1 MAGTSRRPGGRSMP
15 RHLGWA
21 VAAVGVLLL
30 VLGWYGVSG
39 EAVVARQLPYLASAT
54 LPGAAL
60 LVCGAVLVAVE
71 RTARRSAETER
82 RVAELHALLV
92 EPVQELTPAAGA
104 DDDGGRLAVAGGS
117 RVHRRGCPLL
127 AGKEARPVSPED
139 VAALGLRDC
148 PLCDPT
154 SEE

>member
-21 VAAVGVLLL
+21 VAGVGVVLL
-30 VLGWYGVSG
+30 VLGWYGISG
-39 EAVVARQLPYLASAT
+39 EAIVARQLPYLASAT

-71 RTARRSAETER
+71 RTARRTDETQR

-92 EPVQELTPAAGA
+92 EPVRELSPADGA
-104 DDDGGRLAVAGGS
+104 DDDGSRLAVAGGS
-117 RVHRRGCPLL
+117 RVHHRGCPLL

-148 PLCDPT
+148 PLCEPA

>member
-1 MAGTSRRPGGRSMP
+1 MAGMSRRPSGRSMP

-21 VAAVGVLLL
+21 VAGVGALLL

-39 EAVVARQLPYLASAT
+39 EAVVARQLPYLASAS

-60 LVCGAVLVAVE
+60 LLCGAVLVAVE
-71 RTARRSAETER
+71 RTARGSAETER

-92 EPVQELTPAAGA
+92 EPVQEMSPAAGA
-104 DDDGGRLAVAGGS
+104 DDDAGRLAVAGGS
-117 RVHRRGCPLL
+117 RVHRPGCPLL
-127 AGKEARPVSPED
+127 AGKETRPVSPED

-148 PLCDPT
+148 PLCDPA

>member
-1 MAGTSRRPGGRSMP
+1 MAGMSRRPGGRSMP

-21 VAAVGVLLL
+21 VAGVGVVLL

-39 EAVVARQLPYLASAT
+39 EAIVARQVPYLASAS
-54 LPGAAL
+54 LPGVAL

-71 RTARRSAETER
+71 RTARRSEETQR

-92 EPVQELTPAAGA
+92 EPVREMSAVDGA
-104 DDDGGRLAVAGGS
+104 DDDGSRLAVAGGT

-127 AGKEARPVSPED
+127 AGKDARPVSPED

-148 PLCDPT
+148 PLCEPA